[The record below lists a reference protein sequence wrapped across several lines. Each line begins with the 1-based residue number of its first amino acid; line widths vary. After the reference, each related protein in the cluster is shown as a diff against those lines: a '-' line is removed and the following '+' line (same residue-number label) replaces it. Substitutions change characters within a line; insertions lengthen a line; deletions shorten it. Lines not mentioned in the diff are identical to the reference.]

1 MTGNPAIIRL
11 MSTIAKKDN
20 WLKRLI
26 TRLRHEFKWLAPGMG
41 YKRWLVL
48 TIIGSMLLGLGAAL
62 LILDYY
68 HSTTNETLV
77 PILAVLSLRFLDRPI
92 RILLF
97 GGLGLAMILIGIW
110 GANRS
115 LLQPFEKNGKPVWD
129 TLKNYRQRE
138 KGVKVVVIGGGHGLA
153 ALLRGL
159 KEYTHNITAIVTVA
173 DDGGSS
179 GQLRR
184 DLGVLPPGDIRNC
197 LSALSSDE
205 ALLSQVFQYR
215 FTAGAGL
222 EGHSMGNL
230 FITALSEIT
239 GSFEEAV
246 AESGRVLA
254 IYGQV
259 LPSTLSN
266 VQLVGE
272 VQDQATQEIVEVR
285 GEAELTQYPGKILK
299 VWLDPVDSPAF
310 PPTTSAILDADLIL
324 IGPGSLYT
332 SLLPNLLVRG
342 ISDAILASRADTYY
356 ICNIATEQGET
367 DGFNASD
374 HAREIDRHICKH
386 LFNLVI
392 CNHNYHGDL
401 GGKAQLVRVDDELKQ
416 NYRVYEADLVDD
428 LYPWRHSSRKLAKT
442 IMNLY
447 EERTG
452 PLN

>member
-1 MTGNPAIIRL
+1 MQNLRKSKFIIKHFFTKIATGFQ
-11 MSTIAKKDN
+11 
-20 WLKRLI
+20 WLR
-26 TRLRHEFKWLAPGMG
+26 PGLG
-41 YKRWLVL
+41 YKRWLIL
-48 TIIGSMLLGLGAAL
+48 TITGAMMLGLGLTVVIMDFYRNAP
-62 LILDYY
+62 
-68 HSTTNETLV
+68 ETWWLPV
-77 PILAVLSLRFLDRPI
+77 VSFLSLRFLSRPI
-92 RILLF
+92 RFIFF
-97 GGLGLAMILIGIW
+97 GGLGIAMIVIGIA

-115 LLQPFEKNGKPVWD
+115 ILKPFIPAGKPIIE
-129 TLKNYRQRE
+129 TLQKYRQRE
-138 KGVKVVVIGGGHGLA
+138 RGAKVVVIGGGHGLA
-153 ALLRGL
+153 TLLRGL

-173 DDGGSS
+173 DNGGSS
-179 GQLRR
+179 GELRR
-184 DLGVLPPGDIRNC
+184 NLGVLPPGDIRNC

-215 FTAGAGL
+215 FVSGAGL
-222 EGHSMGNL
+222 NGHSLGNL

-254 IYGQV
+254 INGQV

-299 VWLDPVDSPAF
+299 VWLDPAESPAF

-332 SLLPNLLVRG
+332 SLLPNLLVKG
-342 ISDAILASRADTYY
+342 ISDAILASRAETYY

-374 HAREIDRHICKH
+374 HAREIDRHIGKH

-392 CNHNYHGDL
+392 CNQNYHGDL
-401 GGKAQLVRVDDELKQ
+401 GGKAQWVWLDDELKQ